1 MSLKKND
8 KRVKKFLDV
17 IRCYVAVIWVLQVED
32 CLRKTQTSIYAIMRR
47 KKKSRSMVMLRQIV
61 WLINFMNESV
71 GIFVQASNRRQPAS
85 WHNIILGKYI
95 TQNRFCIH
103 SFIALDG
110 LLGHSWTG
118 FFYLCLQARSDG
130 ASPNRQTFVIFILP
144 STGFSQAH
152 KMERHRYIY
161 CLSSIA
167 YLGEMR

>member
-103 SFIALDG
+103 SFIAAWRIVRSFVDRI
-110 LLGHSWTG
+110 LLS
-118 FFYLCLQARSDG
+118 L
-130 ASPNRQTFVIFILP
+130 
-144 STGFSQAH
+144 STGTVRWRFAESSNFCLFYISIGRVFWNTFKWKGTH
-152 KMERHRYIY
+152 K
-161 CLSSIA
+161 CSLSFIA
-167 YLGEMR
+167 YLFEMR

>member
-103 SFIALDG
+103 SFIAAWRIVRSFVDRI
-110 LLGHSWTG
+110 LLS
-118 FFYLCLQARSDG
+118 L
-130 ASPNRQTFVIFILP
+130 
-144 STGFSQAH
+144 STGTVRWRFAESSNFCHFYTSIDRFFS
-152 KMERHRYIY
+152 
-161 CLSSIA
+161 
-167 YLGEMR
+167 GT